1 MSIHRYVK
9 APPSTRP
16 LVEERAGALTM
27 EVRDGEVM
35 DTSTVRRM
43 TGQTHR
49 RTVLSYLFILAGL
62 SILSW
67 ALWPIVSF
75 MVFSAPQ
82 FSGVISPVADGSV
95 ALRPPGVLSP
105 LVSAASDVVKD
116 QQGPDYT
123 NANVWFPTSPQK
135 KIVSRVTAYTLS
147 IPKLRINNA
156 LVTIS
161 GDDLNKSLIHY
172 GGTGLPGEYG
182 TAVIFGHS
190 VLPQFYNPTNY
201 KTIFSTI
208 PTLKIGDEIFIR
220 YDGVEYRYVVYEM
233 LVTEPN
239 DLTPLAQRFDDSY
252 VTLITCVPPGTY
264 WKRLN
269 VRARLEKI

>member
-1 MSIHRYVK
+1 MRTYVK
-9 APPSTRP
+9 APPTLRP
-16 LVEERAGALTM
+16 PVPENSGPAPMLGGV
-27 EVRDGEVM
+27 VSPVQDGFADVK
-35 DTSTVRRM
+35 TTN
-43 TGQTHR
+43 
-49 RTVLSYLFILAGL
+49 VLS
-62 SILSW
+62 
-67 ALWPIVSF
+67 PIVS
-75 MVFSAPQ
+75 A
-82 FSGVISPVADGSV
+82 AGSTE
-95 ALRPPGVLSP
+95 
-105 LVSAASDVVKD
+105 VVVN
-116 QQGPDYT
+116 GPDYT

-135 KIVSRVTAYTLS
+135 KVVSKVTAYTLS
-147 IPKLRINNA
+147 IPKLNIKDA

-201 KTIFSTI
+201 KTIFSTL
-208 PTLKIGDEIFIR
+208 PTLKTDDEIFVR

-233 LVTEPN
+233 IVTEAN

>member
-1 MSIHRYVK
+1 MPAMYVK
-9 APPSTRP
+9 APPTNLSRVIPRERP
-16 LVEERAGALTM
+16 PQSIDPGPDGA
-27 EVRDGEVM
+27 VHP
-35 DTSTVRRM
+35 RR
-43 TGQTHR
+43 R
-49 RTVLSYLFILAGL
+49 RSATISYLFILGGL
-62 SILSW
+62 AMLLW
-67 ALWPIVSF
+67 VAWPIVSF
-75 MVFSAPQ
+75 TVFTAPQ
-82 FSGVISPVADGSV
+82 FSGVVSPVPEGTRDTSAGS
-95 ALRPPGVLSP
+95 VLSP
-105 LVSAASDVVKD
+105 IVSAATTTEVVEN
-116 QQGPDYT
+116 GPDYT

-135 KIVSRVTAYTLS
+135 KVVSNVTAYTLS
-147 IPKLRINNA
+147 IANLGIKDA
-156 LVTIS
+156 LVIIS

-182 TAVIFGHS
+182 TAVVFGHS

-201 KTIFSTI
+201 KTIFSTL
-208 PTLKIGDEIFIR
+208 PALKIGDEIFIR

-233 LVTEPN
+233 LVTEAN

>member
-1 MSIHRYVK
+1 MPIRTYVK
-9 APPSTRP
+9 APQTPCTPVRKD
-16 LVEERAGALTM
+16 AG
-27 EVRDGEVM
+27 RGK
-35 DTSTVRRM
+35 
-43 TGQTHR
+43 
-49 RTVLSYLFILAGL
+49 RTAVSYLFILAGL
-62 SILSW
+62 LILSW

-75 MVFSAPQ
+75 TLFAAPQ
-82 FSGVISPVADGSV
+82 FSGVVSPIAD
-95 ALRPPGVLSP
+95 
-105 LVSAASDVVKD
+105 AAA
-116 QQGPDYT
+116 PDYT

-135 KIVSRVTAYTLS
+135 KVVSKVTAYTVS
-147 IPKLRINNA
+147 IPKLKISDA

-201 KTIFSTI
+201 RTIFSTL
-208 PTLKIGDEIFIR
+208 PTLKIGDDIFVR

-233 LVTEPN
+233 LVTEAN

>member
-1 MSIHRYVK
+1 MTAYRYVK
-9 APPSTRP
+9 ASP
-16 LVEERAGALTM
+16 
-27 EVRDGEVM
+27 
-35 DTSTVRRM
+35 
-43 TGQTHR
+43 THHDSPR
-49 RTVLSYLFILAGL
+49 KHRSLWSFVFIISGVA
-62 SILSW
+62 ILSW

-75 MVFSAPQ
+75 VLLTAPQ
-82 FSGVISPVADGSV
+82 FSGTLVSPIQDGSS
-95 ALRPPGVLSP
+95 GILSP
-105 LVSAASDVVKD
+105 LVSAAS
-116 QQGPDYT
+116 PDYT
-123 NANVWFPTSPQK
+123 NPNVWFPAVPQK
-135 KIVSRVTAYTLS
+135 KVVSSVTAYTLS
-147 IPKLRINNA
+147 VPKLGIKDA
-156 LVTIS
+156 YVIIS

-172 GGTGLPGEYG
+172 GGTGLPGQYG

-201 KTIFSTI
+201 KTIFSTL

-220 YDGVEYRYVVYEM
+220 YDGVEYRYIVYEM
-233 LVTEPN
+233 IVTEGN

>member
-1 MSIHRYVK
+1 MAYQFVK
-9 APPSTRP
+9 APPEIPTQLHDP
-16 LVEERAGALTM
+16 GLV
-27 EVRDGEVM
+27 VPK
-35 DTSTVRRM
+35 TSVGRR
-43 TGQTHR
+43 R
-49 RTVLSYLFILAGL
+49 SALSYLFILGGFL
-62 SILSW
+62 ILSW

-75 MVFSAPQ
+75 MLISAPQ
-82 FSGVISPVADGSV
+82 FTLVVSPVQDEYSRSSIPNILSPVAQAGS
-95 ALRPPGVLSP
+95 
-105 LVSAASDVVKD
+105 DED
-116 QQGPDYT
+116 QTKNGPDYT
-123 NANVWFPTSPQK
+123 NANVWFPAAPQK
-135 KIVSRVTAYTLS
+135 KVVSSVTAYTLS
-147 IPKLRINNA
+147 IPKLGIKDA
-156 LVTIS
+156 YVIIS

-201 KTIFSTI
+201 KTIFSTL
-208 PTLKIGDEIFIR
+208 PTMKIGDEVFVR

-233 LVTEPN
+233 LVTEAN

-269 VRARLEKI
+269 VRARLQKL

>member
-1 MSIHRYVK
+1 MPIRTYVK
-9 APPSTRP
+9 APQTPCTPVRKD
-16 LVEERAGALTM
+16 AG
-27 EVRDGEVM
+27 RGK
-35 DTSTVRRM
+35 
-43 TGQTHR
+43 
-49 RTVLSYLFILAGL
+49 RTAVSYLFILAGL
-62 SILSW
+62 LILSW

-75 MVFSAPQ
+75 TLFAAPQ
-82 FSGVISPVADGSV
+82 FSGVVSPLQDG
-95 ALRPPGVLSP
+95 LVLSP
-105 LVSAASDVVKD
+105 IVSAAT
-116 QQGPDYT
+116 PDYT

-135 KIVSRVTAYTLS
+135 KVVSKVTAYTVS
-147 IPKLRINNA
+147 IPKLKISDA

-201 KTIFSTI
+201 RTIFSTL
-208 PTLKIGDEIFIR
+208 PTLKIGDDIFVR

-233 LVTEPN
+233 LVTEAN

>member
-1 MSIHRYVK
+1 MPIRTYVK
-9 APPSTRP
+9 AQHAPRIPVLKHPGPP
-16 LVEERAGALTM
+16 RA
-27 EVRDGEVM
+27 
-35 DTSTVRRM
+35 
-43 TGQTHR
+43 
-49 RTVLSYLFILAGL
+49 LSYIFILTGIM
-62 SILSW
+62 ILAW
-67 ALWPIVSF
+67 ALWPIASF
-75 MVFSAPQ
+75 MLFTAPQ
-82 FSGVISPVADGSV
+82 FSRVISPVQDGF
-95 ALRPPGVLSP
+95 VLSP
-105 LVSAASDVVKD
+105 IVSAAS
-116 QQGPDYT
+116 PDYT

-135 KIVSRVTAYTLS
+135 KVISKVTAYTVS
-147 IPKLRINNA
+147 IPKLKISDA

-172 GGTGLPGEYG
+172 GGTGLPGDYG

-201 KTIFSTI
+201 KTIFSTL
-208 PTLKIGDEIFIR
+208 PTLKTGDEVFVR

-233 LVTEPN
+233 LVTESN

>member
-1 MSIHRYVK
+1 MPIRTYVK
-9 APPSTRP
+9 VSPTPRLPVLKHPGPP
-16 LVEERAGALTM
+16 RA
-27 EVRDGEVM
+27 
-35 DTSTVRRM
+35 
-43 TGQTHR
+43 
-49 RTVLSYLFILAGL
+49 LSYLFILTGIA
-62 SILSW
+62 ILAW
-67 ALWPIVSF
+67 ALWPIASF
-75 MVFSAPQ
+75 MLFTAPQ
-82 FSGVISPVADGSV
+82 FSRVISPVQDGLAATKTLS
-95 ALRPPGVLSP
+95 VLSP
-105 LVSAASDVVKD
+105 IVSAASDGDSVEN
-116 QQGPDYT
+116 GPDYT
-123 NANVWFPTSPQK
+123 NANIWFPASPQK
-135 KIVSRVTAYTLS
+135 KIVSKVTAYTLS
-147 IPKLRINNA
+147 IPKLGIKDA

-208 PTLKIGDEIFIR
+208 PTLKTGDEIFVR

-233 LVTEPN
+233 IVTEAN